1 MHGIQHAK
9 LSRRASHLPGLTT
22 GQLLALSGHDADAE
36 HVCLQFD
43 ASGPIRIVG

>member
-9 LSRRASHLPGLTT
+9 LSPGLTT